1 VDKSYAGTGR
11 ETIRDP
17 MFKRIIDLLAAGGGL
32 LVLCPLLAVL
42 ALAVKGTS
50 PGPVFFRQERVG
62 RGGRGFRILK
72 FRTMVADA
80 ERRGLHITAGGD
92 PRVTPVGRLLRHY
105 KMDELPQLWNVLVG
119 DMSLVGPRP
128 EVAKYVAL
136 YSSEQRRVLEVRPGI
151 TDPASLAYR
160 HEEALLA
167 RAADPERFYV
177 ETVMPAKL
185 RINLDYINHRTF
197 VRDLIV
203 LLRTVHT
210 SAKG

>member
-1 VDKSYAGTGR
+1 MDKTHAGPGR
-11 ETIRDP
+11 DTTRDP
-17 MFKRIIDLLAAGGGL
+17 ILKRTVDVMAAGGGL
-32 LVLCPLLAVL
+32 VLLAPVLVLL
-42 ALAVKGTS
+42 ALMVKWTS
-50 PGPVFFRQERVG
+50 PGPVFFGQERVG
-62 RGGRGFRILK
+62 RGGRNFRILK

-92 PRVTPVGRLLRHY
+92 PRITPVGRFLRRY
-105 KMDELPQLWNVLVG
+105 KMDELPQLWNVLAG

-136 YSSEQRRVLEVRPGI
+136 YSPEQRRVLEVRPGI

-167 RAADPERFYV
+167 QAADPERFYV

-197 VRDLIV
+197 VRDFAV
-203 LLRTVHT
+203 LLRTLHT

>member
-1 VDKSYAGTGR
+1 VDKTHAGPGR
-11 ETIRDP
+11 DTTRDP
-17 MFKRIIDLLAAGGGL
+17 ILKRTVDVMAAGGGL
-32 LVLCPLLAVL
+32 VLLAPVLVLL
-42 ALAVKGTS
+42 ALMVKWTS
-50 PGPVFFRQERVG
+50 PGPVFFGQERVG
-62 RGGRGFRILK
+62 RGGRNFRILK

-92 PRVTPVGRLLRHY
+92 PRITPVGRFLRRY
-105 KMDELPQLWNVLVG
+105 KMDELPQLWNVLAG

-136 YSSEQRRVLEVRPGI
+136 YSPEQRRVLEVRPGI

-167 RAADPERFYV
+167 QAADPERFYV

-197 VRDLIV
+197 VRDFAV
-203 LLRTVHT
+203 LLRTLHT

>member
-1 VDKSYAGTGR
+1 MLLGPVLV
-11 ETIRDP
+11 
-17 MFKRIIDLLAAGGGL
+17 LLA
-32 LVLCPLLAVL
+32 LV
-42 ALAVKGTS
+42 VKWTS
-50 PGPVFFRQERVG
+50 PGPVFFGQERVG
-62 RGGRGFRILK
+62 RGGRNFRILK

-92 PRVTPVGRLLRHY
+92 PRITSVGRFLRHY

-136 YSSEQRRVLEVRPGI
+136 YSPEQRRVLEVRPGI

-167 RAADPERFYV
+167 RAADPERFYI

-197 VRDLIV
+197 VRDLAV
-203 LLRTVHT
+203 LLRTLHT

>member
-1 VDKSYAGTGR
+1 M
-11 ETIRDP
+11 TIRDTHRNP
-17 MFKRIIDLLAAGGGL
+17 PLKRGFDILAAGGGL
-32 LVLCPLLAVL
+32 ILLGPLLLLL
-42 ALAVKGTS
+42 ALAVKATS
-50 PGPVFFRQERVG
+50 AGPVFFRQERVG
-62 RGGRGFRILK
+62 RGGRIFRILK

-92 PRVTPVGRLLRHY
+92 PRITPVGRLLRHY
-105 KMDELPQLWNVLVG
+105 KMDELPQLWNVLAG

-136 YSSEQRRVLEVRPGI
+136 YSPEQRRVLDVRPGI

-167 RAADPERFYV
+167 QAADPERFYV
-177 ETVMPAKL
+177 EEVMPAKL
-185 RINLDYINHRTF
+185 RINMDYINHRSF
-197 VRDLIV
+197 VRDLTV
-203 LLRTVHT
+203 LFRTVHT

>member
-1 VDKSYAGTGR
+1 MKRAVDV
-11 ETIRDP
+11 
-17 MFKRIIDLLAAGGGL
+17 LAAGSGLLLLGPL
-32 LVLCPLLAVL
+32 LVLL
-42 ALAVKGTS
+42 ALAVKVTS
-50 PGPVFFRQERVG
+50 PGPVFFCQERVG
-62 RGGRGFRILK
+62 RGGRNFRILK

-92 PRVTPVGRLLRHY
+92 SRITPVGRVLRHY
-105 KMDELPQLWNVLVG
+105 KMDELPQLWNVLSG

-136 YSSEQRRVLEVRPGI
+136 YSPEQRRVLEVRPGI

-167 RAADPERFYV
+167 QAADPERFYV

-197 VRDLIV
+197 VRDLAV

>member
-1 VDKSYAGTGR
+1 MDKPHAGPGR
-11 ETIRDP
+11 DTNRDP
-17 MFKRIIDLLAAGGGL
+17 FLKRVVDLVTAGGGL
-32 LVLCPLLAVL
+32 VLLGPLLTVL
-42 ALAVKGTS
+42 ALAVKWTS
-50 PGPVFFRQERVG
+50 PGPVFFRQERIG
-62 RGGRGFRILK
+62 QGGRSFRILK

-80 ERRGLHITAGGD
+80 ERRGLRITAGGD
-92 PRVTPVGRLLRHY
+92 PRITPVGRFLRHY
-105 KMDELPQLWNVLVG
+105 KMDELPQLWNVLIG

-177 ETVMPAKL
+177 EMVMPAKL

-197 VRDLIV
+197 VRDLAV